1 MQIPSRTKARRGA
14 ELLEDYNRP
23 QVVQHSPLSPASSAV
38 DMMDVQEICRILS
51 YHLLPRMGENTRI
64 SRKIDSQIQTRASS

>member
-23 QVVQHSPLSPASSAV
+23 QGHIRVQQHSPLSPASSAV
-38 DMMDVQEICRILS
+38 DMMDVQEICRNDLILS
-51 YHLLPRMGENTRI
+51 SPPENGREH
-64 SRKIDSQIQTRASS
+64 KNL

>member
-38 DMMDVQEICRILS
+38 DMIDVQEICRNDLILS
-51 YHLLPRMGENTRI
+51 SPPENGREH
-64 SRKIDSQIQTRASS
+64 KNL